1 MAEFPH
7 LPLVQTITG
16 IHKPARGGGNSGIN
30 ERTRTN
36 LANRVAYGQSLLTIT
51 NTIKDNRERI
61 LAERQEIGLPSIP
74 DENAIPVFLQIDT
87 NLFDI
92 ESLKGMG
99 IDIISEEQNG
109 FIIGASTDGF
119 ASLQGKINKFISEQ
133 GKSKNQAAQLWEIV
147 AGTSWRAEHILSE
160 SLFQKWTTIEDN
172 DIFTVDISV
181 ACYMA
186 MSDQPKKDEHEA
198 DQRYHEKLA
207 QWESR
212 IQQMQIQHSEMMDQR
227 EEAIYRF
234 LGQYDAQINPE
245 SVQFNDSFCFRVTL
259 SGTALKDFVTNYPY
273 VFEVVEYS
281 ETDQPITI
289 DGEEVENEIEILAPS
304 NDAPK
309 ICIIDSGIQENHR
322 LLNTAISSSDSLNY
336 DTFDNTTADLVS
348 NGGHGTRVAG
358 AVLFGDQIP
367 LTGSYRPHCYLINAR
382 VLNKYCQMSSQLYP
396 PALMKDIVGNLD
408 FVKIFNMSIN
418 MTVPCRLV
426 HMSPWAA
433 TLDLLSH
440 ENGVLFV
447 VSAGNIKTTTV
458 QITNP
463 GIIEH
468 LSAGREYPDYLLQP
482 SCRIADPAQSKFAI
496 TVGSVC
502 LSDFEDIDRKSFG
515 KRDEIS
521 SFSRTGLGMWG
532 GIKPEVV
539 EYGGDWVREKSGTN
553 LSYQTT
559 VNPLLVRSGGA
570 GLDRNTI
577 GTSFAA
583 PKVTHILSRIQSE
596 FPNENVL
603 LYKALLI
610 QSARLPEQIFRKPTL
625 NDIRKFGYGIP
636 NLERSLNNGERRV
649 TLTAIGQ
656 VKPKN
661 ANLYTI
667 NIPPEL
673 RRQGEDFDILIEV
686 TLCFTAIPRRTR
698 RRTQSYLSSWLGWES
713 SKLGETY
720 EAFKSRILKHMEN
733 PEGVVE
739 DDANSIRWSIWSNPV
754 WGEVRDLKRQDSATQ
769 KDWVILKSNSLREQL
784 SFAVIGHKGW
794 EKDLNHEIP
803 FSIAVSIE
811 ALEGE
816 LEVYEKIRVTNQIQ
830 IQQQIQV
837 AGI

>member
-1 MAEFPH
+1 MADFPH
-7 LPLVQTITG
+7 LPLVQTVTG
-16 IHKPARGGGNSGIN
+16 IHKPVRGGGNTSIN
-30 ERTRTN
+30 ERTRNN
-36 LANRVAYGQSLLTIT
+36 LANRVSYGQSLLAIT

-61 LAERQEIGLPSIP
+61 LAERKETGLPSIP

-99 IDIISEEQNG
+99 IDIISEEPNG

-119 ASLQGKINKFISEQ
+119 ASLQGKINKFINEQ
-133 GKSKNQAAQLWEIV
+133 GRSKNQASQLWEIV
-147 AGTSWRAEHILSE
+147 EGTGWRAEQILSE
-160 SLFQKWTTIEDN
+160 SLCEKWPTIQAT

-186 MSDQPKKDEHEA
+186 TPNQPEKDEQET
-198 DQRYHEKLA
+198 DQRYHDRLA
-207 QWESR
+207 RWQQR
-212 IQQMQIQHSEMMDQR
+212 VQHIQIEHSEMMDQR
-227 EEAIYRF
+227 EDAIYRF
-234 LGQYDAQINPE
+234 LGQYNADINPE
-245 SVQFNDSFCFRVTL
+245 SVQFDDSFCFRVTL
-259 SGTALKDFVTNYPY
+259 SGIALKDFVTNYPY

-281 ETDQPITI
+281 ETDQPITV
-289 DGEEVENEIEILAPS
+289 DGEEVENEIEILAPP
-304 NDAPK
+304 NDAPSV
-309 ICIIDSGIQENHR
+309 CIIDSGIQENHR
-322 LLNTAISSSDSLNY
+322 LLDVAISSTKSINY

-358 AVLFGDQIP
+358 AVLFGEEIP
-367 LTGSYRPHCYLINAR
+367 LSGSYRAHCYLVNAR
-382 VLNKYCQMSSQLYP
+382 VLNKYCQMSSHLYP
-396 PALMKDIVGNLD
+396 PALMKDIVADFN

-440 ENGVLFV
+440 KNGILFV
-447 VSAGNIKTTTV
+447 VSAGNLKSTTA

-468 LSAGREYPDYLLQP
+468 LTAGREYPDYLLES

-496 TVGSVC
+496 TVGSIC
-502 LSDFEDIDRKSFG
+502 LADFEDNDRMSFG

-521 SFSRTGLGMWG
+521 SFSRTGLGMWK

-539 EYGGDWVREKSGTN
+539 EYGGDWVREKRGIN
-553 LSYQTT
+553 LSNQNTL
-559 VNPLLVRSGGA
+559 NPLLVRSGGA
-570 GLDRNTI
+570 GVDRNTI

-596 FPNENVL
+596 LPNENVL

-610 QSARLPEQIFRKPTL
+610 QSARLPESIFRKPTL

-636 NLERSLNNGERRV
+636 SLDRSLNNAERRV
-649 TLTAIGQ
+649 TLTAVAS

-686 TLCFTAIPRRTR
+686 TLCYTAVPRRTR

-720 EAFKSRILKHMEN
+720 EVFKARVLKHIES
-733 PEGVVE
+733 PEGIIE

-769 KDWVILKSNSLREQL
+769 KDWVILKSNNLPDQL